1 MSDHVDREI
10 RSAVVEL
17 VETSPPPHPAHRVLR
32 SARPRSPLTLRSGL
46 VRMGAVAAAVLVV
59 GLAGAWI
66 GRNLVPDGPAESVP
80 VVEAALG
87 PEPRFDPTEAFGA
100 EEMSLLPPRGE
111 VRPEVTQEAEFANG
125 ARDGEFVA
133 IGRVPGTQQEVF
145 SWETT
150 RDLTCVQVIGEDL
163 RSSHCRDK
171 PESVADSA
179 DVTDGPGV
187 FWAHRN
193 SSTEEVAEV
202 VVVWLVPEET
212 SVVVFA
218 LGEEVMWQRPRG
230 GVVALVFEAD
240 TSRVILQ
247 AFDADK
253 ESLASTFFSP
263 RDAVDPAEPGE
274 TGLEGAPEDLVEI
287 EASSPAVEILEGGA
301 TTVESFGQA
310 ARNRN
315 LDFSCAG
322 GGVAPS
328 HAICL
333 VGSGDV
339 LVVVPLEG
347 EPGVTARIS
356 DPGLVRDVVIPM
368 DRTEPVGVRNL
379 EGSSLEVIIEYYG
392 EEIGSMSAPMLVDR
406 PD

>member
-10 RSAVVEL
+10 RTAVVEL
-17 VETSPPPHPAHRVLR
+17 VEASPPPHPAHRVLS
-32 SARPRSPLTLRSGL
+32 SARSGPPLTLRSGL
-46 VRMGAVAAAVLVV
+46 VRMGVVAAAVLMI

-66 GRNLVPDGPAESVP
+66 GRNLVPDGPAELVP
-80 VVEAALG
+80 TVEATLG
-87 PEPRFDPTEAFGA
+87 PEPRFDPAEAFGA
-100 EEMSLLPPRGE
+100 EEVSLLPPGGELRPQIPVDGERDIGAPSGE
-111 VRPEVTQEAEFANG
+111 VAAV
-125 ARDGEFVA
+125 
-133 IGRVPGTQQEVF
+133 GRVPGTEREVF
-145 SWETT
+145 RWEST
-150 RDLTCVQVIGEDL
+150 DDQICVQV
-163 RSSHCRDK
+163 
-171 PESVADSA
+171 VAVDFDSA
-179 DVTDGPGV
+179 SCTDEPAGGASPDDVNDGPGV
-187 FWAHRN
+187 FWTTHAD
-193 SSTEEVAEV
+193 AETGATQV
-202 VVVWLVPEET
+202 LAVWRVPEE
-212 SVVVFA
+212 SSFVVFVA
-218 LGEEVMWQRPRG
+218 GEEVMWQRPRG
-230 GVVALVFEAD
+230 EVVAFAFDSD
-240 TSRVILQ
+240 TPRVILQ
-247 AFDADK
+247 AFDADR

-263 RDAVDPAEPGE
+263 RDTVDPVEPGE
-274 TGLEGAPEDLVEI
+274 TELEGAPEDLVEI
-287 EASSPAVEILEGGA
+287 EASNPAVEILEGGA

-310 ARNRN
+310 ARDRN

-347 EPGVTARIS
+347 QPGVTARIS
-356 DPGLVRDVVIPM
+356 DPGLVRDVVTPL